1 MASKIGPSTAQRE
14 TFSGQCH
21 QCCCRVC
28 SVVRRAGV
36 VVTAGCHHSK
46 MEGRQQ
52 DRRTKKKG
60 AMNKEGEPGGGRRA
74 RARERVRWEMERK
87 KKGKRLI
94 TERCKVT
101 PWLIDL
107 DQLPAT
113 WIKLAS
119 YSQQTFLL
127 LSKLK
132 YVMYALV
139 ITVPNLGINT
149 LFHYEFTWLSQ
160 NLTEFNQIYFWRCR
174 SDQNIVWYGI
184 LHAILIFSS
193 LLDWNLKEEEYFLL
207 TFHKL
212 LDSSLLKLLLCI
224 NFTS

>member
-36 VVTAGCHHSK
+36 VMTAGCHHSK

-52 DRRTKKKG
+52 DRRTKKKRSS
-60 AMNKEGEPGGGRRA
+60 EQRRWA
-74 RARERVRWEMERK
+74 GRWEESKGQRK
-87 KKGKRLI
+87 STLRNGTEKKGKRLI

-149 LFHYEFTWLSQ
+149 LFHYEFTWLSH
-160 NLTEFNQIYFWRCR
+160 NLTEFNQINFWRCR

-193 LLDWNLKEEEYFLL
+193 LLDWNLKEEKIFFIHLSQ
-207 TFHKL
+207 T
-212 LDSSLLKLLLCI
+212 
-224 NFTS
+224 

>member
-1 MASKIGPSTAQRE
+1 MSSVLLSGLLCGQKSWCGSDSWLSSLQNGRE
-14 TFSGQCH
+14 TAGQENKKKKE
-21 QCCCRVC
+21 QW
-28 SVVRRAGV
+28 
-36 VVTAGCHHSK
+36 
-46 MEGRQQ
+46 
-52 DRRTKKKG
+52 TKKVSREVG
-60 AMNKEGEPGGGRRA
+60 GEQGPEKEYAEKWNG
-74 RARERVRWEMERK
+74 K
-87 KKGKRLI
+87 KKGKQLI

-160 NLTEFNQIYFWRCR
+160 NLTEFNQINFLRCR